1 MSSYKEIIK
10 TSGMIGGSQII
21 TILVGIIKTK
31 IFALFLGPSGV
42 GLFGMFSSISDVV
55 RVSTGFGLNVS
66 GVRAMAQAKGADDN
80 REVARIRVI
89 LVRLAFL
96 SGIIGTLCTLIF
108 SRELSYFTFKN
119 YDYVNQIRILSVSMF
134 FTALSGMQTCL
145 MQGLREI
152 KMMVSTSLCTCI
164 VCAIVSVFLVYVWRF
179 ESIIW
184 VIITNAII
192 TWIINRIFF
201 LKIKFE
207 KTDVSYKETFEKG
220 RKIVKLGLFLISVD
234 IFTTVV
240 MYVLR
245 SFIVDQGSLDD
256 LGIFQASWTL
266 SMQYVGL
273 VMGAMMTDF
282 FPRLAQSIKD
292 VDKTNTLL
300 NEQTLVCL
308 LIGSVVVTCM
318 LAFLPLIIMLL
329 NSTKF
334 VANLLLYQ
342 LMVLGVAPRIISYP
356 MGYLLL
362 SLEKG
367 SVYIFFS
374 GIFYLLLIISVYLL
388 WPVFGFVSIGLGFCS
403 SAYVSLIINF
413 FILLKTFPLK
423 YTNSCLILMLT
434 TFAFVFLIFFIQV
447 FLSGF
452 MNYLLTGIL
461 FICLGIVEYSY
472 YKKIKT
478 HRI

>member
-66 GVRAMAQAKGADDN
+66 GVRSMAQAKGVDN
-80 REVARIRVI
+80 SREVARIRVI
-89 LVRLAFL
+89 LIRLAFL

-240 MYVLR
+240 MYIIR
-245 SFIVDQGSLDD
+245 SFIVDKSSLAD

-266 SMQYVGL
+266 SMQYVSL
-273 VMGAMMTDF
+273 VMGALMTDF
-282 FPRLAQSIKD
+282 FPRLAQSISNKD
-292 VDKTNTLL
+292 ITNRLI
-300 NEQTLVCL
+300 NEQTLITIL
-308 LIGSVVVTCM
+308 AGSGVLFLM
-318 LAFLPLIIMLL
+318 LAFLPLIIHILYSKAFL
-329 NSTKF
+329 S
-334 VANLLLYQ
+334 NLLLYQ
-342 LMVLGVAPRIISYP
+342 LMILGVIPRFITYP

-367 SVYIFFS
+367 LVYLFFS
-374 GIFYLLLIISVYLL
+374 GIFYLLLIFSVIVL
-388 WPVFGFVSIGLGFCS
+388 WPIMGLVSIGCGFCIS
-403 SAYVSLIINF
+403 SYISLVLNC
-413 FILLKTFPLK
+413 FIVYKAFPLK
-423 YTNSCLILMLT
+423 YTKPCIRLM
-434 TFAFVFLIFFIQV
+434 VVSIV
-447 FLSGF
+447 
-452 MNYLLTGIL
+452 IL
-461 FICLGIVEYSY
+461 FAEFFVQIYTKDLIKIGFTLFLFLC
-472 YKKIKT
+472 YKYF
-478 HRI
+478 R